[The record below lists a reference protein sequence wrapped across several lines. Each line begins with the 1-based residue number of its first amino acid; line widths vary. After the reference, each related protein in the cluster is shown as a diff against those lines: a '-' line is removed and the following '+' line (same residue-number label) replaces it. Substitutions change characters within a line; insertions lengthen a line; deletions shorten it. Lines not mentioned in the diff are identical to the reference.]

1 MKQVLKKRFVMDNN
15 LELYYQTMK
24 QFIGSRVTI
33 SIAVFLLLVGSFA
46 VSSTDFM
53 GFMFNSNATT
63 RSSSNSIDSSSLLGQ
78 SRTIEAYAQT
88 IDQNNTADSLRQLF
102 ERTQQSVVQVSSAND
117 PSLFEGDL
125 PTRPTALG
133 SGFVYDQQGHIVTNY
148 HVVAGAR
155 DPENIDVT
163 FSDGTIYRA
172 RIIGTDQYSDLA
184 VLQIQ
189 DPSAI
194 QKMVP
199 LTIGNSSQ
207 LHVGDQVA
215 AIGNPFGLTG
225 SLTSGVISGLSR
237 LLPAQASQGP
247 LGPQQSAFSIPD
259 VIQTDAAINP
269 GNSGGPLLN
278 MRGEVVGINTAIF
291 SATGA
296 FAGVGFAVP
305 SNAIAKIVPVLIEN
319 GSFEH
324 PWLGISGTDM
334 TPDIASAI
342 GLQESRGFLVI
353 DVTAGGPA
361 ESAGI
366 QGGDRLTQIGG
377 RQIELGGDV
386 ILAIDNVTVRKIDD
400 LLGYLEAAKEVGE
413 TVTLTIWRDGEIIQV
428 DAILAARPSVQA
440 SP

>member
-1 MKQVLKKRFVMDNN
+1 
-15 LELYYQTMK
+15 
-24 QFIGSRVTI
+24 
-33 SIAVFLLLVGSFA
+33 
-46 VSSTDFM
+46 
-53 GFMFNSNATT
+53 
-63 RSSSNSIDSSSLLGQ
+63 
-78 SRTIEAYAQT
+78 
-88 IDQNNTADSLRQLF
+88 
-102 ERTQQSVVQVSSAND
+102 
-117 PSLFEGDL
+117 
-125 PTRPTALG
+125 
-133 SGFVYDQQGHIVTNY
+133 
-148 HVVAGAR
+148 
-155 DPENIDVT
+155 
-163 FSDGTIYRA
+163 
-172 RIIGTDQYSDLA
+172 
-184 VLQIQ
+184 
-189 DPSAI
+189 
-194 QKMVP
+194 
-199 LTIGNSSQ
+199 
-207 LHVGDQVA
+207 
-215 AIGNPFGLTG
+215 
-225 SLTSGVISGLSR
+225 
-237 LLPAQASQGP
+237 
-247 LGPQQSAFSIPD
+247 
-259 VIQTDAAINP
+259 
-269 GNSGGPLLN
+269 
-278 MRGEVVGINTAIF
+278 

-324 PWLGISGTDM
+324 PWLGISGTDV

-413 TVTLTIWRDGEIIQV
+413 TVTLTIWRDGEIMQV

>member
-1 MKQVLKKRFVMDNN
+1 MWGFKEERLLPKELLKQVLKKRFVMDNN

-125 PTRPTALG
+125 PTRPMALG

-189 DPSAI
+189 DPSAR

-199 LTIGNSSQ
+199 LPIGNSSQ
-207 LHVGDQVA
+207 LY
-215 AIGNPFGLTG
+215 IGIKL
-225 SLTSGVISGLSR
+225 R
-237 LLPAQASQGP
+237 LLG
-247 LGPQQSAFSIPD
+247 I
-259 VIQTDAAINP
+259 
-269 GNSGGPLLN
+269 LL
-278 MRGEVVGINTAIF
+278 
-291 SATGA
+291 
-296 FAGVGFAVP
+296 
-305 SNAIAKIVPVLIEN
+305 VL
-319 GSFEH
+319 
-324 PWLGISGTDM
+324 
-334 TPDIASAI
+334 
-342 GLQESRGFLVI
+342 R
-353 DVTAGGPA
+353 
-361 ESAGI
+361 
-366 QGGDRLTQIGG
+366 
-377 RQIELGGDV
+377 
-386 ILAIDNVTVRKIDD
+386 
-400 LLGYLEAAKEVGE
+400 
-413 TVTLTIWRDGEIIQV
+413 
-428 DAILAARPSVQA
+428 AR
-440 SP
+440 